1 MASGC
6 SDCNSNARNPPT
18 NIALSACTRRIT
30 ASSSN
35 QRSPPVPKR
44 SRCRTLPLRPV
55 TARRTCVA
63 TQVRTGSSV
72 LVGSSMVFP
81 HADTSRQYHHIVP
94 DAAAAQPEN
103 QSEGGAGGAT
113 GDEDAGI
120 LNGRRMPA
128 WVVPA
133 VAVFWVGFLL
143 AGLAKHLWQRLDGLV
158 LLLVISLFFAL
169 AIEPAVN
176 RLARRGWRRGR
187 ATALILFSV
196 ILVVLVFVAAIG
208 TYVGTQVA
216 DLLQNSESYI
226 TDIVDNVND
235 TFGTELDP
243 KDVIAEFNDPNGR
256 VQEFIDAQRD
266 KAVSLSLQ
274 ALGGL
279 LQAFSVMLFT
289 YYMVADG
296 PRLRR
301 IICSRL
307 RPDRQRKVLSTWE
320 LAVTKTGGYLY
331 SRALLAIVS
340 ALFHWIVFQAAGIE
354 APIPL
359 ALWVGFVSQFL
370 PVVGTYIA
378 GVLPVAIAFID
389 SPTKAIVVLGFI
401 VVYQQLENYFFAPR
415 ITARTMEL
423 HPAVAFGA
431 ALAGIELLGVAGA
444 VLALPAAA
452 MLQALAG
459 EWGQRHDVV
468 ESELTAVAIPG
479 R

>member
-1 MASGC
+1 M
-6 SDCNSNARNPPT
+6 
-18 NIALSACTRRIT
+18 
-30 ASSSN
+30 
-35 QRSPPVPKR
+35 
-44 SRCRTLPLRPV
+44 
-55 TARRTCVA
+55 
-63 TQVRTGSSV
+63 
-72 LVGSSMVFP
+72 
-81 HADTSRQYHHIVP
+81 SRQYAHIVP
-94 DAAAAQPEN
+94 DAEAVQPED
-103 QSEGGAGGAT
+103 ETAGTAAGAT
-113 GDEDAGI
+113 NGGL
-120 LNGRRMPA
+120 LNGNRMPS

-133 VAVFWVGFLL
+133 IVVFWVGFLL
-143 AGLAKHLWQRLDGLV
+143 AGVAKHLWQRLDGLV

-169 AIEPAVN
+169 AIEPGVN

-187 ATALILFSV
+187 ATALIL
-196 ILVVLVFVAAIG
+196 LGGLLLVLVFVAAIG
-208 TYVGTQVA
+208 TYVGTQFA

-226 TDIVDNVND
+226 TDIVDNIND

-243 KDVIAEFNDPNGR
+243 QDVIDEFNDPNGR
-256 VQEFIDAQRD
+256 VQEFIDSQRD
-266 KAVSLSLQ
+266 KAVSLSLA

-289 YYMVADG
+289 YYLVADG

-301 IICSRL
+301 IICSRM
-307 RPDRQRKVLSTWE
+307 RPDHQRAVLAAWE

-340 ALFHWIVFQAAGIE
+340 TIFHWIVFQAAGIE

-389 SPTKAIVVLGFI
+389 SPAKALVVLGFI

-459 EWGQRHDVV
+459 EWGQRHEVI
-468 ESELTAVAIPG
+468 ESELTALTAHG
-479 R
+479 RRSDRAS